1 MKWRNVPIPIE
12 HLVPLAVGIIVHRSR
27 PLTIFPAPVL
37 GHALGWPLLA
47 AGVLLVG
54 WALRSV
60 NDIYVDDPTKL
71 ITAGPYAFSRNPM
84 YVAWTVIDLA
94 VAFVA
99 NSWWPILFLP
109 LALALMHWWVVHREE
124 PELERRFGDEF
135 RHYRQRVRRY
145 L

>member
-1 MKWRNVPIPIE
+1 ME
-12 HLVPLAVGIIVHRSR
+12 HVVPLLVAIIVHRR
-27 PLTIFPAPVL
+27 APLPIFPAPVL
-37 GHALGWPLLA
+37 GHVLGWPLLA

-60 NDIYVDDPTKL
+60 NDINVDDPTKL

-84 YVAWTVIDLA
+84 HVAWTAIDLA
-94 VAFVA
+94 VALVA

-109 LALALMHWWVVHREE
+109 LALAIMHWWMLHREE
-124 PELERRFGDEF
+124 SELGRRFGDE
-135 RHYRQRVRRY
+135 YRQYRQPLRRY